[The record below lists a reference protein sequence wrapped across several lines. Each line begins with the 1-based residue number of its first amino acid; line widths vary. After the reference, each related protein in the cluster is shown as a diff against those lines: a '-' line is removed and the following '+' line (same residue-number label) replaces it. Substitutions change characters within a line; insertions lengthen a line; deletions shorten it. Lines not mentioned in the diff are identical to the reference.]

1 MNEET
6 ATGVSIMRDSM
17 MTRFQAILYHLKQ
30 TAMNDE
36 EREQLKW
43 VESAVSSEPQMIT
56 QSLELVQR
64 LLDSRIQGYVRHA
77 VTLGE
82 IRGFLQR

>member
-1 MNEET
+1 MNEEI
-6 ATGVSIMRDSM
+6 ATGVTIMRESM
-17 MTRFQAILYHLKQ
+17 MARFQAILHHLKQ
-30 TAMNDE
+30 TAMNE
-36 EREQLKW
+36 EESEQLKW
-43 VESAVSSEPQMIT
+43 VENAVNSEPQMIT
-56 QSLELVQR
+56 QSLELVQC